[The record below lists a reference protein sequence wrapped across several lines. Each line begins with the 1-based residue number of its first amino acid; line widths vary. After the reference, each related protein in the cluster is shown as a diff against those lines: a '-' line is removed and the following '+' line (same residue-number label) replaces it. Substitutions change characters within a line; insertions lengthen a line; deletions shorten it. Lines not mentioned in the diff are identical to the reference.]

1 MNLPSKQTSNKQTR
15 REKRKKRKKAESRSR
30 KKADK
35 RRQTRKESVGFQQ
48 ATYDRAANRLRIQ
61 QLEQSSHFSL
71 LNSLR

>member
-1 MNLPSKQTSNKQTR
+1 
-15 REKRKKRKKAESRSR
+15 
-30 KKADK
+30 
-35 RRQTRKESVGFQQ
+35 VGVQQ